1 MRLVPYQSLEAGDQ
15 GIPSLLSVW
24 FISHVIA
31 HCKTVFL
38 GFLLSPV
45 ARVTIWSLQR
55 SKQGVMEEVKQSP
68 NSDSLTCS

>member
-15 GIPSLLSVW
+15 GIPSLSVW

-55 SKQGVMEEVKQSP
+55 SKQGVMEEVKQSR
-68 NSDSLTCS
+68 NSDSLTWS